1 MKKRTR
7 DGKLKIKTEE
17 NRREENIQTREN
29 ECFFD
34 FVIAEGM
41 K

>member
-17 NRREENIQTREN
+17 NRREEKIQKREN
-29 ECFFD
+29 E
-34 FVIAEGM
+34 
-41 K
+41 